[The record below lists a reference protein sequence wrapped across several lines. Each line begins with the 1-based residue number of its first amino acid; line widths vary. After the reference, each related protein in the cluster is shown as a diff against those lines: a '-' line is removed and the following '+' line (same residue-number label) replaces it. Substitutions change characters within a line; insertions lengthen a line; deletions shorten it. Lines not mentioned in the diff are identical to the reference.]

1 MFTGRIFRFF
11 GGFMVNFENKKKLV
25 TAAILCAIFFTVFY
39 FIANVEAVSTFFS
52 GILSVLSPIIIGAAI
67 AYLLNPLLKIFE
79 FKVFKK
85 MSSKSLRRTLS
96 LVLTYVVAILVLVAI
111 LFLIIPQLVAS
122 ISDLTSKFGS
132 YMDSTAAFIN
142 SVIEKFAEE
151 DSERATFDADQLKD
165 TVVSFITSS
174 GNLLSSIGSHAMNF
188 AMSLVIGVKNFL
200 VGLFISIYV
209 LIFKE
214 NLQAQAR
221 RISAAIFKSQHNKR
235 MFRYI
240 RIANR
245 SFGNFFIGKIIDSLI
260 IGVLTFIAL
269 IILKIP
275 YAILV
280 ATIVTIT
287 NVIPFFGPI
296 IGAIPST
303 FIIFIAEPK
312 KALIFIILILV
323 IQLLDGNV
331 IGPAILGESTGIS
344 PLGVIIAVTIMGS
357 YFGVVGMIIGVPI
370 FATASIIINELV
382 EAKLKSKNM
391 PHELA
396 HYYDRNSL
404 VDPNEDTHKAGA
416 SALAFITKYFK
427 KKSKADPCDNVA
439 TTTEAATTDEATA
452 EVKTAEEVTE
462 EK

>member
-1 MFTGRIFRFF
+1 MI
-11 GGFMVNFENKKKLV
+11 NFENKKKLV
-25 TAAILCAIFFTVFY
+25 TAAIACAIFFTVFY
-39 FIANVEAVSTFFS
+39 FITNVEAVSTFFS
-52 GILSVLSPIIIGAAI
+52 GILAVLSPIIIGAAI

-85 MSSKSLRRTLS
+85 MNKKSLRRTLS
-96 LVLTYVVAILVLVAI
+96 LLLTYVVAILVIVAI
-111 LFLIIPQLVAS
+111 LFLIIPQLVKS
-122 ISDLTSKFGS
+122 ITDLTSKFSS

-142 SVIEKFAEE
+142 SVIEKFADESAEE
-151 DSERATFDADQLKD
+151 ATFDAEQLKKSAI
-165 TVVSFITSS
+165 SFITSS
-174 GNLLSSIGSHAMNF
+174 GNLLSSIGTYAVDF
-188 AMSLVIGVKNFL
+188 AMGLVIGVKNFL
-200 VGLFISIYV
+200 VGLFISIYI

-214 NLQAQAR
+214 NLQAQTR
-221 RISAAIFKSQHNKR
+221 RMSAAIFKSQHNKR
-235 MFRYI
+235 IFRYM
-240 RIANR
+240 RMANK

-260 IGVLTFIAL
+260 IGVITFIAL
-269 IILKIP
+269 IVLKIP

-296 IGAIPST
+296 IGAIPSA

-312 KALIFIILILV
+312 KALVFLVLILV

-344 PLGVIIAVTIMGS
+344 PLGVIIAVTIMGE
-357 YFGVVGMIIGVPI
+357 YFGVVGMIIAVPI
-370 FATASIIINELV
+370 FATASIIINELI

-404 VDPNEDTHKAGA
+404 VDPHEDAQKTTTTAF
-416 SALAFITKYFK
+416 AFITKHFK
-427 KKSKADPCDNVA
+427 KKSAEAPCAKAEPA
-439 TTTEAATTDEATA
+439 TEAAKATAAESAEPDTTAAEATEKNTDEA
-452 EVKTAEEVTE
+452 
-462 EK
+462 